1 LEGGIQWLKFAAFA
15 ANGNR
20 ADVGNA
26 ETQMLNHQQMTFV
39 LQKIKWH
46 LERSRRGKTRT
57 FFALFPDEAF
67 SLRIV
72 MEVGN
77 GNVTSEQEV
86 EAVTYEEGSLHS
98 TCGPS
103 RNR

>member
-1 LEGGIQWLKFAAFA
+1 M

-20 ADVGNA
+20 ADVGNVGIL
-26 ETQMLNHQQMTFV
+26 MLNLSQMTFV
-39 LQKIKWH
+39 LEKIKWH
-46 LERSRRGKTRT
+46 LERSRRGSRRT

-77 GNVTSEQEV
+77 GNIKCEQEM
-86 EAVTYEEGSLHS
+86 EAITYEEGFV
-98 TCGPS
+98 PS
-103 RNR
+103 KGSSRRNR

>member
-1 LEGGIQWLKFAAFA
+1 
-15 ANGNR
+15 
-20 ADVGNA
+20 
-26 ETQMLNHQQMTFV
+26 MLNHQQMTFV
-39 LQKIKWH
+39 LEKIKWH

-77 GNVTSEQEV
+77 GNIECESEV
-86 EAVTYEEGSLHS
+86 EAVTYEEGFV
-98 TCGPS
+98 PS
-103 RNR
+103 KGSSRRHR